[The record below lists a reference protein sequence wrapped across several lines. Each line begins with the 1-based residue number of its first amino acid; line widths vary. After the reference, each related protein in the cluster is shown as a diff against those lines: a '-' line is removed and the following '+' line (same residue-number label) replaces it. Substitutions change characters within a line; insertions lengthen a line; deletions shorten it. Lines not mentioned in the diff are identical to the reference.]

1 MKKIKR
7 SKLITW
13 SIIAVIVLAIIAVTV
28 VNNVK
33 ARQEA
38 NASLQT
44 AQLAKGDL
52 TAIVGAT
59 GTARANQTATL
70 TWQTSGRIDV
80 VTAEVGDLVT
90 IGETLASLTLATL
103 PQNVILA
110 QSELV
115 TAQRNLDALLN
126 SNLAMA
132 QAQLNLANAQKQ
144 YDKVRWNSISSDQAR
159 ETSQNV
165 LDSAQSAV
173 TLAENKVEKAQDAYD
188 RFSETP
194 DSDPLKAGA
203 LGNLANAKK
212 ELELAKLNL
221 NFYTSVPNA
230 QEVSISQGE
239 IAVAKAKLED
249 AQREWDRL
257 KDGPDPDDI
266 AAAKARVAAI
276 EATLNMA
283 NIRSPFAGTVSE
295 AEGMAGDLVN
305 PGTIAFRVDDMT
317 QMFVEVLIPEVDINR
332 VKVGQPVQLTFD
344 AIYSTEYEGRV
355 TQVARVGTTT
365 SGAVNFNVTI
375 EVLNPDEQVLPGMT
389 AAVNI
394 VVSNVK
400 DVLIVPNRAVRL
412 LDGQRVIYLMKNGIP
427 TPVNIEIGS
436 SSDTDSEIISGDAKA
451 GDTVILNPSVDFSNF
466 MTGGRPPF

>member
-13 SIIAVIVLAIIAVTV
+13 SIIGVVVLAIIALTV
-28 VNNVK
+28 VNNIK
-33 ARQEA
+33 TRQEA

-44 AQLAKGDL
+44 QELAKGDL

-59 GTARANQTATL
+59 GTVRANQTATL
-70 TWQTSGRIDV
+70 TWQTSGRV
-80 VTAEVGDLVT
+80 EMVSVEVGDLVKT
-90 IGETLASLTLATL
+90 ADTLARLTLATL

-115 TAQRNLDALLN
+115 TAQRDLDNLLN
-126 SNLAMA
+126 SNTAKA
-132 QAQLNLANAQKQ
+132 QAQLNLANAQKN

-165 LDSAQSAV
+165 LDSAQASV
-173 TLAENKVEKAQDAYD
+173 TLAEDKVEKAQDAYD

-203 LGNLANAKK
+203 LNNLANAKK
-212 ELELAKLNL
+212 ELDLAKLNL
-221 NFYTSVPNA
+221 NFYTSVPNP

-239 IAVAKAKLED
+239 IAVAKATLED

-283 NIRSPFAGTVSE
+283 SIRSPFTGTVSE
-295 AEGMAGDLVN
+295 AMGMAGDLVN
-305 PGTIAFRVDDMT
+305 PGTTAFRVDDMS
-317 QMFVEVLIPEVDINR
+317 QMFVDVLIPEVDINR

-355 TQVARVGTTT
+355 TKVARVGTTT

-375 EVLNPDEQVLPGMT
+375 EVKNPNDQVLPGMT

-412 LDGQRVIYLMKNGIP
+412 LDGQRVIYLLENGIP

-436 SSDTDSEIISGDAKA
+436 SSDTDSEIISGEVKA
-451 GDTVILNPSVDFSNF
+451 GDTVILNPSVDFSSF